1 MHGKNRMITFMELN
15 WFGIKISVYSMIL
28 GLEFS
33 HSLDKFT
40 YQNEVASEISPGVA
54 GMVSYAGCVLQ
65 WQTENDRKVPEEV
78 VAVQD
83 DVMYQGTHPVAGTR
97 SHLLDRFY
105 DVIKPIFLVLFI
117 LSVCCMG

>member
-1 MHGKNRMITFMELN
+1 M
-15 WFGIKISVYSMIL
+15 KIGVYYMML

-33 HSLDKFT
+33 HSLHKFT

-97 SHLLDRFY
+97 SHLLNRFC
-105 DVIKPIFLVLFI
+105 DVAKPTFLVL
-117 LSVCCMG
+117 LASSVCCMV

>member
-1 MHGKNRMITFMELN
+1 MIF
-15 WFGIKISVYSMIL
+15 

-54 GMVSYAGCVLQ
+54 GMVSYAGCVLR

-78 VAVQD
+78 EAVQD

-97 SHLLDRFY
+97 SHLLDRFC
-105 DVIKPIFLVLFI
+105 DVIEPTFLVPLV
-117 LSVCCMG
+117 LSVHCMS